1 MTISR
6 NNESD
11 SEKCKEISY
20 MYKRYNVLVDKLIHS
35 ENGGEIDTL
44 ELKRILLEMQNFIH
58 DDLISLA
65 VMEGGVNA

>member
-11 SEKCKEISY
+11 SGKCTEVSF
-20 MYKRYNVLVDKLIHS
+20 MYKRYNALVDKLTHS

-44 ELKRILLEMQNFIH
+44 ELKRILLEMQNSIH